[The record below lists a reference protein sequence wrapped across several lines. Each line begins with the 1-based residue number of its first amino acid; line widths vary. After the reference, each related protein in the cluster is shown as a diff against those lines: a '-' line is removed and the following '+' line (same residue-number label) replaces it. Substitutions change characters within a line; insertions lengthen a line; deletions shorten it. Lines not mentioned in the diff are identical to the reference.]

1 MNEWKRSFVDGISV
15 ALLWVFALL
24 LFLWVIEVAR
34 TRVL

>member
-1 MNEWKRSFVDGISV
+1 MTDWKRSFLDGAGV

-24 LFLWVIEVAR
+24 IFLWIIEVAR